1 MYALRCFLS
10 AIRCGLMVSRSFL
23 FLVFSVILTVSIAPS
38 GQAQGV
44 RAWGASGLGLSAAS
58 RGTGASGHSGLHVLI
73 DHLMLTARV
82 TVNNGGGSEQASGL
96 LGGHFRDTFYDVGG
110 LVGYARSTGNTTLA
124 VGGGPSVLWG
134 ERMTGVSDPGPCF
147 GIICPGSQPIVEG
160 VGRVVG
166 LAVEAGAYF
175 HLTRYLG
182 LNVVF
187 HGNANREQSLAGLT
201 LGLTVGKLRGAAD
214 P

>member
-1 MYALRCFLS
+1 
-10 AIRCGLMVSRSFL
+10 MVSRSFL
-23 FLVFSVILTVSIAPS
+23 FIVILTVSIVPA
-38 GQAQGV
+38 GQAQDVRAQDV
-44 RAWGASGLGLSAAS
+44 RAWWDSGLGLSAAS
-58 RGTGASGHSGLHVLI
+58 RGTGASGRSGLHVLI
-73 DHLMLTARV
+73 GRLMLGARV
-82 TVNNGGGSEQASGL
+82 SVNNGGPSEQASGL

-147 GIICPGSQPIVEG
+147 GIICPRGQPIVEE

-201 LGLTVGKLRGAAD
+201 LGLTVGKLRGATD